1 MQNVQICCG
10 NISNNFDLQYYT
22 ERYMGSLDENFKG
35 YNESSPLWRLEPLR
49 RKPYF
54 LLHGTK
60 DDNVHFQNSMLIR

>member
-1 MQNVQICCG
+1 
-10 NISNNFDLQYYT
+10 
-22 ERYMGSLDENFKG
+22 MGSLAENFKG

>member
-1 MQNVQICCG
+1 
-10 NISNNFDLQYYT
+10 
-22 ERYMGSLDENFKG
+22 MGPLDENLKG

-60 DDNVHFQNSMLIR
+60 DDNVHFQNSMLIRYVA